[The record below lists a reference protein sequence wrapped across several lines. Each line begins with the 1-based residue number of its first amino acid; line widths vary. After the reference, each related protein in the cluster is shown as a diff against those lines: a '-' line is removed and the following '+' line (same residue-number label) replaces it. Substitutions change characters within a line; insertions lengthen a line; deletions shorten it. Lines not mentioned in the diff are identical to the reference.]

1 MHLENQNLKVPS
13 FNRHLV
19 SRAHAREKGKK
30 NLIVGLTLTSMV
42 DMFSL
47 LVIFLLQT
55 FSASPELLA
64 VQKDVRL
71 PDAVT
76 GHEIKDAPVLAIS
89 EAGVYLDQ
97 KRVGDLAGLLKSP
110 GPLMEKL
117 SDLRV
122 QWQKAH
128 PKEKFPGQINLQA
141 HRELPSTSVSQI
153 MGMLPS
159 QAFGTIQLAV
169 ISGGT
174 ATN

>member
-1 MHLENQNLKVPS
+1 MLLESQNLKTPC
-13 FNRHLV
+13 FNRYLV
-19 SRAHAREKGKK
+19 ARKHARARGKR
-30 NLIVGLTLTSMV
+30 NLLVGLTLTSMV

-71 PDAVT
+71 PDART
-76 GHEIKDAPVLAIS
+76 GLAINDAPVLAIS
-89 EAGVYLDQ
+89 SEGVFLDQ
-97 KRVGDLAGLLKSP
+97 KRVGDLAELLKHP
-110 GPLMEKL
+110 APLMEGL
-117 SDLRV
+117 SDLRTH
-122 QWQKAH
+122 WQKAH

-141 HRELPSTSVSQI
+141 HRELPSTSISQI